1 MKKIITAINNPVIN
15 EKLKNE
21 KIEVIGKDIQYKEGI
36 LEILENNKEIDFIL
50 INEKLPGEIK
60 NEELINR
67 IKKINKN
74 IEIIFFI
81 KKENRKNIK
90 INEDK
95 IVENEKLKQ
104 KIKIINYEKEIK
116 IESFLNFILYGE
128 ENLDIESKKN
138 FTHMVD
144 ISDKKEKNH
153 SKEQNII
160 ISVNGDTAVG
170 KKMTVL
176 RLSYYLNKYNNKIL
190 IIDLNGKSPKNLRT
204 IFDEKEKNRVAK
216 RKKNKK
222 IKNKL
227 KILKYKNLKYINKK
241 IKDNMIL
248 KNKLMINKKIFLITY
263 SKLIKIKRIKNIKK
277 YYNFI
282 FIILSENKKSNI
294 NKKIIE
300 NSNLNLLILED
311 NILGIKK
318 LKKIIENNY
327 NNNLKNTKII
337 INKNNKFA
345 IDENIIKNIFNN
357 LEIIGKIKYTDIYNL
372 LINSNFKNNILLENK
387 KLKKETQKIANKI
400 IKIKNKYKRR
410 INYEKYFRE

>member
-36 LEILENNKEIDFIL
+36 LEILENNKEINFIL

-81 KKENRKNIK
+81 KKGNKKNSAINKNK
-90 INEDK
+90 I
-95 IVENEKLKQ
+95 IENEKLKSQ
-104 KIKIINYEKEIK
+104 IRIISYEKEIK
-116 IESFLNFILYGE
+116 IESFLNLLLYEEKNLNNDNE
-128 ENLDIESKKN
+128 EN
-138 FTHMVD
+138 FTNKVD
-144 ISDKKEKNH
+144 ITDKKEGKVN
-153 SKEQNII
+153 KKQNII

-176 RLSYYLNKYNNKIL
+176 RLSYCLNKYNNKIL
-190 IIDLNGKSPKNLRT
+190 IIDLNTKSHNILST
-204 IFDEKEKNRVAK
+204 IFDKKEKNGVSK
-216 RKKNKK
+216 IKKKQK
-222 IKNKL
+222 IKNSVNVFKN
-227 KILKYKNLKYINKK
+227 KNLKYTNEK
-241 IKDNMIL
+241 IKDNILL
-248 KNKLMINKKIFLITY
+248 KNKIMINKKTFLITY
-263 SKLIKIKRIKNIKK
+263 NKLIKIKRIKNIKK
-277 YYNFI
+277 YYNII
-282 FIILSENKKSNI
+282 FIILSKNNKNDI
-294 NKKIIE
+294 NKKIIK
-300 NSNLNLLILED
+300 NSDLNLLILED
-311 NILGIKK
+311 NILGINK

-327 NNNLKNTKII
+327 KNNLENTKII
-337 INKNNKFA
+337 INKNNKFS

-387 KLKKETQKIANKI
+387 KLKNETKEIVNKI
-400 IKIKNKYKRR
+400 LKIKK
-410 INYEKYFRE
+410 

>member
-36 LEILENNKEIDFIL
+36 LEILENNKEINFIL

-74 IEIIFFI
+74 IELIFFI
-81 KKENRKNIK
+81 KKENRKNIN
-90 INEDK
+90 INENK

-104 KIKIINYEKEIK
+104 KIKIISYEKEIK

-128 ENLDIESKKN
+128 ENLDIGNKKN
-138 FTHMVD
+138 STHMVD

-176 RLSYYLNKYNNKIL
+176 RLSYYLNKYNNKVL
-190 IIDLNGKSPKNLRT
+190 IIDLNKKSSKNLRT

-227 KILKYKNLKYINKK
+227 KIFKYKNLKYINEK
-241 IKDNMIL
+241 IKDNLIL

-311 NILGIKK
+311 NIFGIKK

-337 INKNNKFA
+337 INKNNKFS
-345 IDENIIKNIFNN
+345 IEENIIKNIFNN

-387 KLKKETQKIANKI
+387 KLRKETQKIANKI
-400 IKIKNKYKRR
+400 IKIKNKK
-410 INYEKYFRE
+410 

>member
-1 MKKIITAINNPVIN
+1 MKKIITAINNPIIN
-15 EKLKNE
+15 EKLKKE

-36 LEILENNKEIDFIL
+36 LEILENNKEINFIL

-81 KKENRKNIK
+81 KKENRKNIN
-90 INEDK
+90 INENK

-104 KIKIINYEKEIK
+104 KIKIVNYEKEIK

-128 ENLDIESKKN
+128 ENSDIESKEN

-176 RLSYYLNKYNNKIL
+176 RLSFYLNKYNNKVL
-190 IIDLNGKSPKNLRT
+190 IIDLNKKSSKNLRT
-204 IFDEKEKNRVAK
+204 IFDEKEKNRVEK

-227 KILKYKNLKYINKK
+227 KILKYKNLKYINEK

-311 NILGIKK
+311 NIFGIKK
-318 LKKIIENNY
+318 LKKIVENNY

-337 INKNNKFA
+337 INKNNKFS

-357 LEIIGKIKYTDIYNL
+357 LEIIGKIKYTDIYNF

-387 KLKKETQKIANKI
+387 KLKNETKEIVNKI
-400 IKIKNKYKRR
+400 LKIKK
-410 INYEKYFRE
+410 

>member
-1 MKKIITAINNPVIN
+1 MKKIITAINNPIIN

-36 LEILENNKEIDFIL
+36 LEILENNKEINFIL

-81 KKENRKNIK
+81 KKENRKNIN
-90 INEDK
+90 INENK

-104 KIKIINYEKEIK
+104 KIKIVNYEKEIK

-128 ENLDIESKKN
+128 ENSDIESKEN

-176 RLSYYLNKYNNKIL
+176 RLSFYLNKYNNKVL
-190 IIDLNGKSPKNLRT
+190 IIDLNKKSSKNLRT
-204 IFDEKEKNRVAK
+204 IFDEKEKNRVEK

-227 KILKYKNLKYINKK
+227 KILKYKNLKYINEK

-311 NILGIKK
+311 NIFGIKK
-318 LKKIIENNY
+318 LKKIVENNY

-337 INKNNKFA
+337 INKNNKFS

-357 LEIIGKIKYTDIYNL
+357 LEIIGKIKYTDIYNF
-372 LINSNFKNNILLENK
+372 LINSNFKNNIVLENK

-400 IKIKNKYKRR
+400 IKI
-410 INYEKYFRE
+410 

>member
-1 MKKIITAINNPVIN
+1 MKKIITAINNPIIN

-36 LEILENNKEIDFIL
+36 LEILENNKEINFIL

-81 KKENRKNIK
+81 KKENRKNIN
-90 INEDK
+90 INENK

-104 KIKIINYEKEIK
+104 KIKIVNYEKEIK

-128 ENLDIESKKN
+128 ENSDIESKEN

-176 RLSYYLNKYNNKIL
+176 RLSFYLNKYNNKVL
-190 IIDLNGKSPKNLRT
+190 IIDLNKKSSKNLRT
-204 IFDEKEKNRVAK
+204 IFDEKEKNRVEK

-227 KILKYKNLKYINKK
+227 KILKYKNLKYIYEK

-311 NILGIKK
+311 NIFGIKK
-318 LKKIIENNY
+318 LKKIVENNY

-337 INKNNKFA
+337 INKNNKFS

-357 LEIIGKIKYTDIYNL
+357 LEIIGKIKYTDIYNF
-372 LINSNFKNNILLENK
+372 LINSNFKNNIVLENK

-400 IKIKNKYKRR
+400 IKI
-410 INYEKYFRE
+410 